1 MIKVMFFMVELR
13 EDEDDDIQQRNY
25 LEKSYKAGDEEDCGD
40 DVAW

>member
-13 EDEDDDIQQRNY
+13 EDEDDDIH
-25 LEKSYKAGDEEDCGD
+25 LEKSYEAGDEEDCGD